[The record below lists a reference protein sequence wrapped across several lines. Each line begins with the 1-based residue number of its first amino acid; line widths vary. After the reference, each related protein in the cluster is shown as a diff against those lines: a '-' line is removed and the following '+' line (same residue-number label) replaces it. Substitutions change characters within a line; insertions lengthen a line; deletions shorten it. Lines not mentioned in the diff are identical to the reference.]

1 MARAPAPYGAT
12 IMEHF
17 RRPRNQGSLPAA
29 DAAREG
35 ANPLC
40 GDRVRIE
47 VALRDGHVVD
57 ARFTANACAISVA
70 AASLLTERV
79 RGMSAANVRAIGVG
93 EVLAALGSDIPQARR
108 ACALLPLTTMVAAL
122 AELEQGREASGS
134 GNSRLNG
141 GLLPVEPS
149 G

>member
-1 MARAPAPYGAT
+1 MAAAPAPYGAT

-29 DAAREG
+29 NATREG

-40 GDRVRIE
+40 GDRIRIE
-47 VALRDGHVVD
+47 LALQDGHVVE

-70 AASLLTERV
+70 AASLLTDRV
-79 RGMSAANVRAIGVG
+79 RGMSAAAVRAIRDD
-93 EVLAALGSDIPQARR
+93 EMLAALGADIPPARQ

-122 AELEQGREASGS
+122 AEMEGAVGKRAGRGTP
-134 GNSRLNG
+134 G
-141 GLLPVEPS
+141 
-149 G
+149 

>member
-1 MARAPAPYGAT
+1 MPRALAPYGAT
-12 IMEHF
+12 VMEHF

-29 DAAREG
+29 DAVREG

-40 GDRVRIE
+40 GDRIRIE
-47 VALRDGHVVD
+47 LALREDKVIE

-79 RGMSAANVRAIGVG
+79 RGMAVTDIRAIDDG
-93 EVLAALGSDIPQARR
+93 EVLAALGGEIPNARH

-122 AELEQGREASGS
+122 ADVGTARGKRARRGTT
-134 GNSRLNG
+134 G
-141 GLLPVEPS
+141 
-149 G
+149 

>member
-1 MARAPAPYGAT
+1 MKPKAPAPYGAT

-29 DAAREG
+29 NATREG

-40 GDRVRIE
+40 GDRVRIDLA
-47 VALRDGHVVD
+47 VRDGRVAE

-79 RGMSAANVRAIGVG
+79 RGM
-93 EVLAALGSDIPQARR
+93 LAADVGRIREEHILEELGSAIPAGRR
-108 ACALLPLTTMVAAL
+108 ACAMLPLTTMVGAL
-122 AELEQGREASGS
+122 GDVGELSAERGISA
-134 GNSRLNG
+134 
-141 GLLPVEPS
+141 V
-149 G
+149 

>member
-1 MARAPAPYGAT
+1 MTAASAPYGAT

-17 RRPRNQGSLPAA
+17 RRPRNQGPLPAA

-40 GDRVRIE
+40 GDRIRIE
-47 VALRDGHVVD
+47 LAMREGRVAD

-70 AASLLTERV
+70 AASLLTGQV
-79 RGMSAANVRAIGVG
+79 RGMSAADVRAITDDQ
-93 EVLAALGSDIPQARR
+93 VLADLGSAIPAARR

-122 AELEQGREASGS
+122 AEVGE
-134 GNSRLNG
+134 
-141 GLLPVEPS
+141 LPAERGIS
-149 G
+149 AG

>member
-1 MARAPAPYGAT
+1 VDARPPLYGAT

-17 RRPRNQGSLPAA
+17 RRPRNQGPLPAP

-40 GDRVRIE
+40 GDRIRIE
-47 VALRDGHVVD
+47 LALRAGRIAD

-79 RGMSAANVRAIGVG
+79 RGMSAVDVGAITD
-93 EVLAALGSDIPQARR
+93 EEILESLGGGIPPARR
-108 ACALLPLTTMVAAL
+108 ACAVLPLATMVAAL
-122 AELEQGREASGS
+122 TEAGAAD
-134 GNSRLNG
+134 GKRAQRG
-141 GLLPVEPS
+141 TQA
-149 G
+149 